1 MDEIISKKQLR
12 EFGLLIGFGFPLLIG
27 WLIPALTGHGL
38 REWTLWVGF
47 IGLII
52 GLTSPRLLYYPY
64 KFWMKLGLIL
74 GWFNS
79 RIILCLVYMI
89 VLIPIAFA
97 MRLIG
102 YDPLRRRQKGEKT
115 YREIKKTIIQIS
127 PASFKKWNHFL
138 ILLKTYGT
146 FLKSEK
152 NIG

>member
-47 IGLII
+47 IALII

-74 GWFNS
+74 GWVNS

-89 VLIPIAFA
+89 VLIPIAFV

-102 YDPLRRRQKGEKT
+102 YDPLRKRRKGEKT
-115 YREIKKTIIQIS
+115 YREIKKDHHTDLTRI
-127 PASFKKWNHFL
+127 F
-138 ILLKTYGT
+138 
-146 FLKSEK
+146 
-152 NIG
+152 